1 MIKKFC
7 LKHCQLFEKS
17 VFLAKIPLSQ
27 GNVAAHGHMPGDA
40 GMMFEKKLGSK
51 TEVLLYSQYA
61 LELVPGPI
69 LNDINPFLPL
79 VLSESTRIPE
89 SVPSAPRG
97 PSDRSR
103 TCITMVWIDTKYTNT
118 HRPTA
123 RRRARSLGLGT
134 PLAGNFF
141 DLSREDLTSSRL
153 LLLLIADEL
162 PARRAAQDTMRIAY

>member
-1 MIKKFC
+1 
-7 LKHCQLFEKS
+7 
-17 VFLAKIPLSQ
+17 
-27 GNVAAHGHMPGDA
+27 
-40 GMMFEKKLGSK
+40 MFENRVRIEPQQRPDIGSLPEMK
-51 TEVLLYSQYA
+51 IGRKS
-61 LELVPGPI
+61 GP
-69 LNDINPFLPL
+69 DIGRQEYRAGSLDIGLISGPDGLQCTLKGKF
-79 VLSESTRIPE
+79 VSE